1 MRKVIITFLIA
12 ILISLSTY
20 SNGNSQAEDIT
31 DLPELSLNEK
41 KHPNIKPA
49 DDFDNIKNF
58 PFQFGLELGTSI
70 FRKDDYANIGFIGSM
85 DINLFKRAA
94 FLRFEL
100 GVLSINTDYVKS
112 FNEGDAGDTDAP
124 AFASLGLNIK
134 PVAFGKSRFFT
145 CLGLGVVTD
154 SWLFYVIT
162 LKYVYNVNRFLGFTS
177 SVRYPFYGKS
187 AFITIGLQ
195 IFTN

>member
-1 MRKVIITFLIA
+1 MKKVIITFLIA

-100 GVLSINTDYVKS
+100 GVLSINDYVTS
-112 FNEGDAGDTDAP
+112 FNEGDTKAP

-134 PVAFGKSRFFT
+134 PIAFGKSSFFT
-145 CLGLGVVTD
+145 CLSIGVVTD

-177 SVRYPFYGKS
+177 AIRYPFYGKS